1 MLRKIQEKLEVVLT
15 TADMAQRRPALKKN
29 NESNIA
35 GLYIIGD
42 LAGAPVIKLAM
53 AQGFEVIEHIASK
66 PDAKSND
73 SALYD
78 LLIVGAGAA
87 GLNAALAAREKGL
100 RAVVLEKGKVA
111 NTIEDFPEGKW
122 VYAEPDSSPPKG
134 KLWLDGARKEDLLD
148 RWHQIVSENQLDVRT
163 EESLKSLQKQPDG
176 TLRAVSDKAEYRAKR
191 IILATG
197 QRGNPRKLKVPGEE
211 RENVYHRLYSPRHYK
226 NEDIIVVGGGNSAI
240 EAALVLSEQ
249 NRVRLSYRGSEF
261 SRIFKDN
268 ERKLNE
274 AVAAKRIEIVLN
286 SNVKEFGDSK
296 ARIETDRGG
305 HQETIDVPYD
315 HAFVLVG
322 ADLPVK
328 FLNSLGIRLENEW
341 TGSLFRAA
349 ALTLAVMA
357 GLWFF
362 GSHAHIASYQLNFIP
377 TWAGGLTA
385 LAALAALIGLGLKQ
399 DRYAWLGVSFLA
411 CYTVYGV
418 KVGAG
423 AEFWPFRDWGYKAL
437 SLFDRPWS
445 FWYTVLYTLLMTVFG
460 IQALKR
466 WGLDRRDKFQIWRYV
481 SLLSFQWALFLIPEF
496 LFQWAIK
503 YRWVGEKLAT
513 DPTFADQA
521 WRAYGIVY
529 AWPLF
534 FYTFFFN
541 PHIIW
546 VVWGILLTF
555 VIIPVLVLWHGKRYC
570 SWICGCGGLAE
581 TFGDRWR
588 HLAPKGRT
596 SIKWEWMNHAVLG
609 AAVAVTAFILLK
621 DTIAL
626 LRGPADW
633 GGEIYHFA
641 VDIWLVG
648 ILPVTL
654 YPFLGGKV
662 WCRYWC
668 PLAKLMHVYSKG
680 FTKLGWSRFEIRSN
694 DKCIGCTECSR
705 NCQVGIDVMS
715 FALKQDSITNANSS
729 CIGCGICVSVCPMDT
744 LSFGSGV
751 GRGPLVQIQ
760 SAPGSGIAGGQGRT
774 SRLVTL

>member
-1 MLRKIQEKLEVVLT
+1 MLMKLQEKLEFVLT
-15 TADMAQRRPALKKN
+15 SPDMVQRRPAVKKN
-29 NESNIA
+29 NESNIRR
-35 GLYIIGD
+35 LYIIGD

-53 AQGFEVIEHIASK
+53 AQGYEVIEHIASK
-66 PDAKSND
+66 AEAKSNNPEI
-73 SALYD
+73 YD

-87 GLNAALAAREKGL
+87 GLNAALATKDKGL
-100 RAVVLEKGKVA
+100 RALVLEKAKVA
-111 NTIEDFPEGKW
+111 NTIEDFPEMKW
-122 VYAEPDSSPPKG
+122 VYAEPDASPPKG
-134 KLWLDGARKEDLLD
+134 KLWLDGARKEDLLA
-148 RWHQIVSENQLDVRT
+148 RWNQIVSENQLDVRT
-163 EESLKSLQKQPDG
+163 EEGLKKLEKQPDG
-176 TLRAVSDKAEYRAKR
+176 TFRVVSDKAEYRAQR
-191 IILATG
+191 VILATG

-268 ERKLNE
+268 ERRLNE
-274 AVAAKRIEIVLN
+274 AVAAKRIELLLN
-286 SNVKEFGDSK
+286 SNVKEFGDGK
-296 ARIETDRGG
+296 ARIEIDRGG
-305 HQETIDVPYD
+305 HQETIEVPYD

-322 ADLPVK
+322 ADLPVQ
-328 FLNSLGIRLENEW
+328 FLKSLGIRLENEW
-341 TGSLFRAA
+341 TGNFFRAA
-349 ALTLAVMA
+349 ALTVAVMV
-357 GLWFF
+357 GLWLLGGHAQI
-362 GSHAHIASYQLNFIP
+362 GSHQLNSVP
-377 TWAGGLTA
+377 TWAGGLMA
-385 LAALAALIGLGLKQ
+385 LAAFAALIALGMKQ

-418 KVGAG
+418 KVGEG
-423 AEFWPFRDWGYKAL
+423 AEFWPYRDWGYKAL
-437 SLFDRPWS
+437 SLFNRPWS

-466 WGLDRRDKFQIWRYV
+466 WGLDRKDRFQIWRYA
-481 SLLSFQWALFLIPEF
+481 SLLSFQWAMFLIPEF
-496 LFQWAIK
+496 LFQWAVK
-503 YRWVGEKLAT
+503 YQWVGAKLAA
-513 DPTFADQA
+513 DPTFAQQS

-546 VVWGILLTF
+546 VIWGILLTF
-555 VIIPVLVLWHGKRYC
+555 VIIPILVLWHGKRYC

-609 AAVAVTAFILLK
+609 AAVAVTSFILLK
-621 DTIAL
+621 DAVAL
-626 LRGPADW
+626 FRAPADW
-633 GGEIYHFA
+633 GRELYHFI
-641 VDIWLVG
+641 VDVWLVG

-668 PLAKLMHVYSKG
+668 PLAKLMHLFSKG

-744 LSFGSGV
+744 LSFAPGK
-751 GRGPLVQIQ
+751 GRGNLVWIQ
-760 SAPGSGIAGGQGRT
+760 AHAPANPTPTPAARFDQ
-774 SRLVTL
+774 LAE